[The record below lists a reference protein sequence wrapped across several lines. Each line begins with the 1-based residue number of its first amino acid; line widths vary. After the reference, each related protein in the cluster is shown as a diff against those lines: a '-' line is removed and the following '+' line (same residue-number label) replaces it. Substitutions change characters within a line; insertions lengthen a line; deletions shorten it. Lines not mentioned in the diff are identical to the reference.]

1 MSAGLGASGAAAAAA
16 ACPACQALL
25 CPRIIEPDRA
35 LSSSRCCSS
44 SPTSGVRLTGVC
56 QSTDANEIKACLWSP
71 THAAV
76 KNRIY
81 F

>member
-1 MSAGLGASGAAAAAA
+1 
-16 ACPACQALL
+16 
-25 CPRIIEPDRA
+25 
-35 LSSSRCCSS
+35 
-44 SPTSGVRLTGVC
+44 VRLTGVC